1 MTTRRFPIFVG
12 RRSRFVLWLFG
23 VRAGNAYVDLG
34 DDELDAHFG
43 FFRLRTPTGNL
54 ASWRIEGPWLWIT
67 AIGVRMSIRHRDLT
81 FGGTNRGG
89 VRVDFTEP
97 VALRGVRIPAL
108 YLTVED
114 LEGFAAALA
123 ERGLPGTDARKARR

>member
-12 RRSRFVLWLFG
+12 RRSRFVLLLFG

-43 FFRLRTPTGNL
+43 FFRLRTPASNL

-89 VRVDFTEP
+89 VRVDFKEP
-97 VALRGVRIPAL
+97 VALRGVRITAL
-108 YLTVED
+108 YVTVDD

-123 ERGLPGTDARKARR
+123 ERGLPGKDARKAGH

>member
-12 RRSRFVLWLFG
+12 RRSRFLLLLFG
-23 VRAGNAYVDLG
+23 VRAANAYVDLG

-43 FFRLRTPTGNL
+43 FFRIRTPTANL
-54 ASWRIEGPWLWIT
+54 VSWRIEGPWLWIT

-89 VRVDFTEP
+89 VRVDFRDP
-97 VALRGVRIPAL
+97 VTRAGIPAL

-114 LEGFAAALA
+114 LEAFAAALA
-123 ERGLPGTDARKARR
+123 ERGLPGEDARTSKG